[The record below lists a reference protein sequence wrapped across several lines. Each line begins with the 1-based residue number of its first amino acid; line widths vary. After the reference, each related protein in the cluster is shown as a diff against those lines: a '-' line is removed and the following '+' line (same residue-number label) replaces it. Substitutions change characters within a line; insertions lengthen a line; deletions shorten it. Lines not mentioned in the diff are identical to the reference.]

1 VYTCPA
7 KISTELSKH
16 VRELSLE
23 SAQSLG
29 CSGVSRVDLR
39 LSEDDEPYVLEVNT
53 LPGMTPT
60 SLVPMAAAAKGMSY
74 NQLVARILDLALA
87 DAKSRHIEQRA

>member
-1 VYTCPA
+1 
-7 KISTELSKH
+7 
-16 VRELSLE
+16 
-23 SAQSLG
+23 
-29 CSGVSRVDLR
+29 VDLR

-74 NQLVARILDLALA
+74 DQLVARIVDLALA
-87 DAKSRHIEQRA
+87 DSRSRHVEQRA